1 MINPTKT
8 TVPVDASSSTET
20 SSKFKRRF
28 MVRLVAVFIGG
39 MFLDGYIL
47 GIIGPVTGPMRSDLQ
62 LDALSLGMIAAGPLA
77 GIFVGSPLAGWAT
90 DKFGRKPM
98 FLVDMGLFL
107 AASAAQFFVTTG
119 DGAVIQLA
127 IIRFMMGVAI
137 GGEYAIGGPLLSE
150 FAPPKLRG
158 RLLGL
163 TLIAWYVGFM
173 MAFIIGT
180 LLHDAGTPWRL
191 VIGTS
196 TVLAFVLFIA
206 RIGLPESP
214 SWLITKGR
222 REEALAIAHK
232 YVESPQ
238 MQNSI
243 TEEIDLRMIQEAQA
257 AQGRTKIKNAS
268 FGMLFSKEHWRTTL
282 FTAGFWFCAVTPYFA
297 IATFADDVL
306 SQFGFGG
313 GWAGGVGLSALAAAG
328 VVTTVLLIDKLG
340 RRILTVPGQW
350 LCAGILLVIGIWADA
365 PAILVLALFLAF
377 SFFNAGYTT
386 LTQVYPAEVFPAP
399 LRGIGM
405 GFAAAFSRIGAAL
418 GTFALPWAISNIG
431 LGPSMV
437 VAAIV
442 ALLGA
447 VLSQWLA
454 PETKGRTLAEI
465 SANVSH

>member
-8 TVPVDASSSTET
+8 TGPVDTSSSRET

-47 GIIGPVTGPMRSDLQ
+47 GIIGPVTGPMRSELQ

-107 AASAAQFFVTTG
+107 VASAAQFFVTSG

-127 IIRFMMGVAI
+127 LIRFVMGVAI
-137 GGEYAIGGPLLSE
+137 GGEYSIGGPLLSE
-150 FAPPKLRG
+150 FSPPKLRG

-196 TVLAFVLFIA
+196 TILAFVLFIA

-222 REEALAIAHK
+222 REEALAVAHK

-238 MQNSI
+238 MHNSI

-257 AQGRTKIKNAS
+257 AKGRTKIKNAS

-350 LCAGILLVIGIWADA
+350 LCAGILLVIGVWADA

-465 SANVSH
+465 SADVSH

>member
-8 TVPVDASSSTET
+8 TGPVDTSSSKET

-107 AASAAQFFVTTG
+107 VASAAQFFVTSG

-127 IIRFMMGVAI
+127 LIRFVMGVAI
-137 GGEYAIGGPLLSE
+137 GGEYSIGGPLLSE
-150 FAPPKLRG
+150 FSPPKLRG

-196 TVLAFVLFIA
+196 TILAFVLFIA

-222 REEALAIAHK
+222 RDEALAVAHK

-238 MQNSI
+238 MHNSI

-257 AQGRTKIKNAS
+257 AKGRTKIKNAS

-340 RRILTVPGQW
+340 RRILTLPGQW
-350 LCAGILLVIGIWADA
+350 LCAGILLVIGVWADA

>member
-1 MINPTKT
+1 MATAS
-8 TVPVDASSSTET
+8 VDTPISRET

-47 GIIGPVTGPMRSDLQ
+47 GIIGPVAGSMRSELQ
-62 LDALSLGMIAAGPLA
+62 LDALSLGMIAAGPLV

-107 AASAAQFFVTTG
+107 VASAAQFFITSG

-127 IIRFMMGVAI
+127 AIRFLMGVAI
-137 GGEYAIGGPLLSE
+137 GGEYSIGGPLLSE
-150 FAPPKLRG
+150 FSPPKLRG

-173 MAFIIGT
+173 AAFIIGT

-191 VIGTS
+191 VLGTCAI
-196 TVLAFVLFIA
+196 LAFVLFLA
-206 RIGLPESP
+206 RLGLPESP

-222 REEALAIAHK
+222 HKEALAIARR

-238 MQNSI
+238 MHDSI
-243 TEEIDLRMIQEAQA
+243 TGEMDLRIIQEAQA
-257 AQGRTKIKNAS
+257 AQSGTKIKGAS
-268 FGMLFSKEHWRTTL
+268 FGMLFSRQYWRTTL

-297 IATFADDVL
+297 IATFADEVL
-306 SQFGFGG
+306 NQFGFGG
-313 GWAGGVGLSALAAAG
+313 GWAGGVGLSALAVAG
-328 VVTTVLLIDKLG
+328 VVTSVLLIDKLG

-350 LCAGILLVIGIWADA
+350 LCAGILLIIGVWADA
-365 PAILVLALFLAF
+365 PAIFVLVLFLSF
-377 SFFNAGYTT
+377 SYFNAGYTT
-386 LTQVYPAEVFPAP
+386 MTQVYPAEVFPGH

-418 GTFALPWAISNIG
+418 GTFALPWAIINIG
-431 LGPSMV
+431 MGATMV
-437 VAAIV
+437 VAAAV

-465 SANVSH
+465 SANFSH

>member
-8 TVPVDASSSTET
+8 TGPVDTSSSRET

-47 GIIGPVTGPMRSDLQ
+47 GIIGPVTGPMRSELQ

-107 AASAAQFFVTTG
+107 VASAAQFFVTSG

-127 IIRFMMGVAI
+127 LIRFVMGVAI
-137 GGEYAIGGPLLSE
+137 GGEYSIGGPLLSE
-150 FAPPKLRG
+150 FSPPKLRG

-196 TVLAFVLFIA
+196 TILAFVLFIA

-222 REEALAIAHK
+222 REEALAVAHK

-238 MQNSI
+238 MHNSI

-257 AQGRTKIKNAS
+257 AKGRTKIKNAS

-350 LCAGILLVIGIWADA
+350 LCAGILLVIGVWADA

-437 VAAIV
+437 VAAVV

-447 VLSQWLA
+447 ILSQWLA

-465 SANVSH
+465 SADVSH

>member
-8 TVPVDASSSTET
+8 TGPVDTSSSKET

-107 AASAAQFFVTTG
+107 VASAAQFFVTSG

-127 IIRFMMGVAI
+127 LIRFVMGVAI
-137 GGEYAIGGPLLSE
+137 GGEYSIGGPLLSE
-150 FAPPKLRG
+150 FSPPKLRG

-196 TVLAFVLFIA
+196 TILAFVLFIA

-222 REEALAIAHK
+222 RDEALAVAHK

-238 MQNSI
+238 MHNSI

-257 AQGRTKIKNAS
+257 AKGRTKIKNAS

-350 LCAGILLVIGIWADA
+350 LCAGILLVIGVWADA

-465 SANVSH
+465 SANFSH

>member
-8 TVPVDASSSTET
+8 TAPVDTSSSKET

-28 MVRLVAVFIGG
+28 MMRLVAVFIGG

-47 GIIGPVTGPMRSDLQ
+47 GIIGPVTGSMRSDLQ

-77 GIFVGSPLAGWAT
+77 GIFIGSPLAGWAT

-107 AASAAQFFVTTG
+107 VASGAQFFVTSG

-137 GGEYAIGGPLLSE
+137 GGEYSIGGPLLSE
-150 FAPPKLRG
+150 FSPPKLRG

-163 TLIAWYVGFM
+163 TLIAWYAGFM
-173 MAFIIGT
+173 MAFIVGT

-191 VIGTS
+191 VLGTS
-196 TVLAFVLFIA
+196 TILAFVLFLA
-206 RIGLPESP
+206 RMGLPESP

-222 REEALAIAHK
+222 HKEALEIAHR

-238 MQNSI
+238 MHDSI
-243 TEEIDLRMIQEAQA
+243 TGEMDLRMLQEAQA
-257 AQGRTKIKNAS
+257 AESGTKIKNAS
-268 FGMLFSKEHWRTTL
+268 FGMLFSRQYWRTTL

-297 IATFADDVL
+297 IATFADEVL
-306 SQFGFGG
+306 NQFGFGG
-313 GWAGGVGLSALAAAG
+313 GWAGGVGLSALAVAG
-328 VVTTVLLIDKLG
+328 VVTSVLLIDKLG

-350 LCAGILLVIGIWADA
+350 LCAGILLIIGVWGNA
-365 PAILVLALFLAF
+365 PAILVLVLFLAF
-377 SFFNAGYTT
+377 SYFNAGYTT
-386 LTQVYPAEVFPAP
+386 MTQVYPAEVFPGH

-431 LGPSMV
+431 MGATM
-437 VAAIV
+437 VAAAAV

-465 SANVSH
+465 SADFSH

>member
-1 MINPTKT
+1 MINPTRT
-8 TVPVDASSSTET
+8 TAPVGTSTSKET

-77 GIFVGSPLAGWAT
+77 GIFIGSPLAGWAT

-107 AASAAQFFVTTG
+107 VASAAQFFVTSG

-127 IIRFMMGVAI
+127 LIRFLMGVAI
-137 GGEYAIGGPLLSE
+137 GGEYSIGGPLLSE
-150 FAPPKLRG
+150 FSPPKLRG

-196 TVLAFVLFIA
+196 TILAFVLFIA

-238 MQNSI
+238 MHDSI
-243 TEEIDLRMIQEAQA
+243 TEEIDLRMLQEAQA

-282 FTAGFWFCAVTPYFA
+282 FTAGF
-297 IATFADDVL
+297 
-306 SQFGFGG
+306 G
-313 GWAGGVGLSALAAAG
+313 SARSLRTSRSRPSPTTCSASSASAAAG
-328 VVTTVLLIDKLG
+328 PVESAC
-340 RRILTVPGQW
+340 PH
-350 LCAGILLVIGIWADA
+350 
-365 PAILVLALFLAF
+365 
-377 SFFNAGYTT
+377 
-386 LTQVYPAEVFPAP
+386 
-399 LRGIGM
+399 LRP
-405 GFAAAFSRIGAAL
+405 R
-418 GTFALPWAISNIG
+418 
-431 LGPSMV
+431 
-437 VAAIV
+437 
-442 ALLGA
+442 
-447 VLSQWLA
+447 VLS
-454 PETKGRTLAEI
+454 PPCF
-465 SANVSH
+465 

>member
-1 MINPTKT
+1 MINPTST
-8 TVPVDASSSTET
+8 TASVDAPLSKET

-47 GIIGPVTGPMRSDLQ
+47 GIIGPVAGSMRSDLQ
-62 LDALSLGMIAAGPLA
+62 LDALSLGMIAAGPLV

-107 AASAAQFFVTTG
+107 VASTAQFFITSG

-127 IIRFMMGVAI
+127 AIRFLMGVAI
-137 GGEYAIGGPLLSE
+137 GGEYSIGGPLLSE
-150 FAPPKLRG
+150 FSPPKLRG

-173 MAFIIGT
+173 AAFIVGT
-180 LLHDAGTPWRL
+180 LLHDAGAPWRL
-191 VIGTS
+191 VLGTCAI
-196 TVLAFVLFIA
+196 LALVLFLA
-206 RIGLPESP
+206 RLGLPESP

-222 REEALAIAHK
+222 REEALAIAHR

-238 MQNSI
+238 MHESI
-243 TEEIDLRMIQEAQA
+243 TGEIDLRMIQEAQA
-257 AQGRTKIKNAS
+257 AKSGTKIKNAS
-268 FGMLFSKEHWRTTL
+268 FGLLFSRQYWRTTL

-297 IATFADDVL
+297 IATFADEVL
-306 SQFGFGG
+306 TQFGFGG
-313 GWAGGVGLSALAAAG
+313 GWAGGVGLSALAVAG
-328 VVTTVLLIDKLG
+328 VVTSVLLIDKLG

-350 LCAGILLVIGIWADA
+350 LCAGILLVIGVWGSA
-365 PAILVLALFLAF
+365 PAILVLVLFLAF
-377 SFFNAGYTT
+377 SYFNAGYTT
-386 LTQVYPAEVFPAP
+386 MTQVYPAEVFPGN
-399 LRGIGM
+399 LRGVGM

-418 GTFALPWAISNIG
+418 GTFALPWAIANIG
-431 LGPSMV
+431 MGATMV
-437 VAAIV
+437 IAAAV

-465 SANVSH
+465 SANFSH

>member
-8 TVPVDASSSTET
+8 TTSVDTSVSKET
-20 SSKFKRRF
+20 SSTFKRRF

-47 GIIGPVTGPMRSDLQ
+47 GIIGPVTGPMRSELH

-107 AASAAQFFVTTG
+107 VASAAQFFVTSG

-127 IIRFMMGVAI
+127 LIRFVMGVAI
-137 GGEYAIGGPLLSE
+137 GGEYSIGGPLLSE
-150 FAPPKLRG
+150 FSPPKLRG

-196 TVLAFVLFIA
+196 TILAFVLFIA

-238 MQNSI
+238 MHNSI

-257 AQGRTKIKNAS
+257 AKGRTKIKNAS

-350 LCAGILLVIGIWADA
+350 LCAGILLVIGVWADA

-465 SANVSH
+465 SADVSH

>member
-1 MINPTKT
+1 MIHPTRT
-8 TVPVDASSSTET
+8 TDPVDTSTPEET
-20 SSKFKRRF
+20 SSKFKHRF

-47 GIIGPVTGPMRSDLQ
+47 GIIGPVTGPMRSELQ
-62 LDALSLGMIAAGPLA
+62 LDALSLGMIAAGPLV

-98 FLVDMGLFL
+98 FLLDMGLFL
-107 AASAAQFFVTTG
+107 VASGAQFFVTSG

-127 IIRFMMGVAI
+127 AIRFLMGVAI
-137 GGEYAIGGPLLSE
+137 GGEYSIGGPLLSE
-150 FAPPKLRG
+150 FSPPKLRG

-196 TVLAFVLFIA
+196 TILALILFIA
-206 RIGLPESP
+206 RLGLPESP

-222 REEALAIAHK
+222 REEALAIARR
-232 YVESPQ
+232 YVESPE
-238 MQNSI
+238 MHDSI
-243 TEEIDLRMIQEAQA
+243 TEEINLRMVQEAQA
-257 AQGRTKIKNAS
+257 AKSRTKIKGAS
-268 FGMLFSKEHWRTTL
+268 IGMLFSKQYWRTTL

-306 SQFGFGG
+306 NEFGFGG
-313 GWAGGVGLSALAAAG
+313 GWTGGVGLSALAAAG

-350 LCAGILLVIGIWADA
+350 LCAGILLVIGLWADA
-365 PAILVLALFLAF
+365 PAILVLVLFLAF

-386 LTQVYPAEVFPAP
+386 MTQVYPAEVFPGH

-405 GFAAAFSRIGAAL
+405 GFSAAFSRIGAAL

-431 LGPSMV
+431 MGPSMV
-437 VAAIV
+437 VAAAV

-447 VLSQWLA
+447 LLSQWLA

-465 SANVSH
+465 SADFSH

>member
-1 MINPTKT
+1 MTNPPGT
-8 TVPVDASSSTET
+8 TAAVDTSTPNET
-20 SSKFKRRF
+20 SSRFKRRF
-28 MVRLVAVFIGG
+28 MFRLVAVFIGG

-47 GIIGPVTGPMRSDLQ
+47 GIIGPVTGLMRTDLQ
-62 LDALSLGMIAAGPLA
+62 LDALSLGLIAAGPLV
-77 GIFVGSPLAGWAT
+77 GIFVGSPLAGWAA

-107 AASAAQFFVTTG
+107 AASAAQFFVTSG

-127 IIRFMMGVAI
+127 LIRFMMGVAI
-137 GGEYAIGGPLLSE
+137 GGEYSIGGPLLSE
-150 FAPPKLRG
+150 FSPPKLRG

-173 MAFIIGT
+173 VAFIIGT

-196 TVLAFVLFIA
+196 TVLALVLFIA
-206 RIGLPESP
+206 RFGLPESP

-222 REEALAIAHK
+222 RDEALAIARK
-232 YVESPQ
+232 YIESPQ
-238 MQNSI
+238 MLNSI

-257 AQGRTKIKNAS
+257 AKDRTKIKNAS
-268 FGMLFSKEHWRTTL
+268 VGMLFSRQYWRITL

-297 IATFADDVL
+297 IATFADEVL
-306 SQFGFGG
+306 SQFGLSG
-313 GWAGGVGLSALAAAG
+313 GWAGGIGLSALATAG

-350 LCAGILLVIGIWADA
+350 ICAGILLIIGLWGSA
-365 PAILVLALFLAF
+365 PAIVILGLFLAF

-386 LTQVYPAEVFPAP
+386 MTQVYPSEVFPGH
-399 LRGIGM
+399 LRGIGT
-405 GFAAAFSRIGAAL
+405 GFAAAFSRVGAAL
-418 GTFALPWAISNIG
+418 GTFALPWAITNIG
-431 LGPSMV
+431 MGPSMV
-437 VAAIV
+437 VAAVV

-465 SANVSH
+465 SADLKH

>member
-1 MINPTKT
+1 MIHPTRT
-8 TVPVDASSSTET
+8 TDPVDTSTPEET

-47 GIIGPVTGPMRSDLQ
+47 GIIGPVTGPMRSELQ
-62 LDALSLGMIAAGPLA
+62 LDALSLGMIAAGPLV

-98 FLVDMGLFL
+98 FLLDMGLFL
-107 AASAAQFFVTTG
+107 VASGAQFFVTSG

-127 IIRFMMGVAI
+127 AIRFLMGVAI
-137 GGEYAIGGPLLSE
+137 GGEYSIGGPLLSE
-150 FAPPKLRG
+150 FSPPKLRG

-196 TVLAFVLFIA
+196 TILALILFIA
-206 RIGLPESP
+206 RLGLPESP

-222 REEALAIAHK
+222 REEALAIARR
-232 YVESPQ
+232 YVESPE
-238 MQNSI
+238 MHDSI
-243 TEEIDLRMIQEAQA
+243 TEEINLRMVQEAQA
-257 AQGRTKIKNAS
+257 AKSRTKIKGAS
-268 FGMLFSKEHWRTTL
+268 IGMLFSKQYWRTTL

-306 SQFGFGG
+306 NEFGFGG
-313 GWAGGVGLSALAAAG
+313 GWTGGVGLSALAAAG

-350 LCAGILLVIGIWADA
+350 LCAGILLVIGLWADA
-365 PAILVLALFLAF
+365 PAILVLVLFLAF

-386 LTQVYPAEVFPAP
+386 MTQVYPAEVFPGH

-405 GFAAAFSRIGAAL
+405 GFSAAFSRIGAAL

-431 LGPSMV
+431 MGPSMV
-437 VAAIV
+437 VAAAV

-447 VLSQWLA
+447 LLSQWLA

-465 SANVSH
+465 SADFSH

>member
-1 MINPTKT
+1 MINPTST
-8 TVPVDASSSTET
+8 TASVDTPLSKET

-47 GIIGPVTGPMRSDLQ
+47 GIIGPVAGSMRSDLQ
-62 LDALSLGMIAAGPLA
+62 LDALSLGMIAAGPLV

-107 AASAAQFFVTTG
+107 VASTAQFFITSG
-119 DGAVIQLA
+119 EGAVIQLA
-127 IIRFMMGVAI
+127 AIRFLMGVAI
-137 GGEYAIGGPLLSE
+137 GGEYSIGGPLLSE
-150 FAPPKLRG
+150 FSPPKLRG

-173 MAFIIGT
+173 AAFIVGT
-180 LLHDAGTPWRL
+180 LLHDAGAPWRL
-191 VIGTS
+191 VLGTCAI
-196 TVLAFVLFIA
+196 LALVLFLA
-206 RIGLPESP
+206 RLGLPESP

-222 REEALAIAHK
+222 REEALAIAHR

-238 MQNSI
+238 MHESI
-243 TEEIDLRMIQEAQA
+243 TGEIDLRMIQEAQA
-257 AQGRTKIKNAS
+257 AKSGTKIKNAS
-268 FGMLFSKEHWRTTL
+268 FGLLFSRQYWRTTL

-297 IATFADDVL
+297 IATFADEVL
-306 SQFGFGG
+306 TQFGFGG
-313 GWAGGVGLSALAAAG
+313 GWAGGVGLSALAVAG
-328 VVTTVLLIDKLG
+328 VVTSVLLIDKLG

-350 LCAGILLVIGIWADA
+350 LCAGILLVIGVWGSA
-365 PAILVLALFLAF
+365 PAILVLVLFLAF
-377 SFFNAGYTT
+377 SYFNAGYTT
-386 LTQVYPAEVFPAP
+386 MTQVYPAEVFPGN
-399 LRGIGM
+399 LRGVGM

-418 GTFALPWAISNIG
+418 GTFALPWAIANIG
-431 LGPSMV
+431 MGATMV
-437 VAAIV
+437 IAAAV

-465 SANVSH
+465 SANFSH

>member
-1 MINPTKT
+1 MPADS
-8 TVPVDASSSTET
+8 VDTPLSKET
-20 SSKFKRRF
+20 SSRFKRRF

-47 GIIGPVTGPMRSDLQ
+47 GIIGPVAGSMRSDLQ
-62 LDALSLGMIAAGPLA
+62 LDALSLGMIAAGPLV

-107 AASAAQFFVTTG
+107 VASTAQFFITSG
-119 DGAVIQLA
+119 DSAVIQLA
-127 IIRFMMGVAI
+127 AIRFLMGVAI
-137 GGEYAIGGPLLSE
+137 GGEYSIGGPLLSE
-150 FAPPKLRG
+150 FSPPKLRG

-173 MAFIIGT
+173 AAFVIGT

-191 VIGTS
+191 VLGTCAI
-196 TVLAFVLFIA
+196 LALVLFLA
-206 RIGLPESP
+206 RLGLPESP

-222 REEALAIAHK
+222 REEALAIARR

-238 MQNSI
+238 MHESI
-243 TEEIDLRMIQEAQA
+243 TGEIDLRMIQEAQA
-257 AQGRTKIKNAS
+257 AKSGTKIKGAS
-268 FGMLFSKEHWRTTL
+268 FGMLFSRQYWRTTL

-297 IATFADDVL
+297 IATFADEVL
-306 SQFGFGG
+306 NQFGFGG
-313 GWAGGVGLSALAAAG
+313 GWAGGVGLSALAVAG
-328 VVTTVLLIDKLG
+328 VVTSVLLIDKLG

-350 LCAGILLVIGIWADA
+350 LCAGILLIIGVWGSA
-365 PAILVLALFLAF
+365 PAILVLVLFLAF
-377 SFFNAGYTT
+377 SYFNAGYTT
-386 LTQVYPAEVFPAP
+386 MTQVYPAEVFPGN
-399 LRGIGM
+399 LRGVGM

-418 GTFALPWAISNIG
+418 GTFALPWAIANIG
-431 LGPSMV
+431 MGATMV
-437 VAAIV
+437 VAAAV

-465 SANVSH
+465 STNFSH

>member
-8 TVPVDASSSTET
+8 TGPVDTSSSKET

-107 AASAAQFFVTTG
+107 VASAAQFFVTSG

-127 IIRFMMGVAI
+127 LIRFVMGVAI
-137 GGEYAIGGPLLSE
+137 GGEYSIGGPLLSE
-150 FAPPKLRG
+150 FSPPKLRG

-196 TVLAFVLFIA
+196 TILAFVLFIA

-222 REEALAIAHK
+222 REEALAVAHK

-238 MQNSI
+238 MHNSI

-257 AQGRTKIKNAS
+257 AKGRTKIKNAS

-350 LCAGILLVIGIWADA
+350 LCAGILLVIGVWADA

>member
-1 MINPTKT
+1 MIHPTRT
-8 TVPVDASSSTET
+8 TASVETPTSSET

-47 GIIGPVTGPMRSDLQ
+47 GIIGPVTGLIRPDLQ
-62 LDALSLGMIAAGPLA
+62 LDEISLGLIAAGPLV
-77 GIFVGSPLAGWAT
+77 GIFVGSPLAGWAA

-107 AASAAQFFVTTG
+107 AASAAQFFVTSG
-119 DGAVIQLA
+119 DGAVIQLVA
-127 IIRFMMGVAI
+127 IRFFMGVAI
-137 GGEYAIGGPLLSE
+137 GGEYSIGGPLLSE
-150 FAPPKLRG
+150 FSPPKLRG

-173 MAFIIGT
+173 VAFIIGT
-180 LLHDAGTPWRL
+180 VLHDAGTPWRI

-196 TVLAFVLFIA
+196 TILAFVLFIA
-206 RIGLPESP
+206 RLGLPESP

-222 REEALAIAHK
+222 HKEALEIARR

-238 MQNSI
+238 MRDSI
-243 TEEIDLRMIQEAQA
+243 TEEMDLRMIQDAQA
-257 AQGRTKIKNAS
+257 AKSKTKIKNAS
-268 FGMLFSKEHWRTTL
+268 FGMLFSKQYWRTTL
-282 FTAGFWFCAVTPYFA
+282 FTSGFWFCAVTPYFA

-306 SQFGFGG
+306 NQFGFGG
-313 GWAGGVGLSALAAAG
+313 GWTGGVGLSALAAAG

-350 LCAGILLVIGIWADA
+350 LCAGILLVIGVWADA
-365 PAILVLALFLAF
+365 PAILVLVLFLAF

-386 LTQVYPAEVFPAP
+386 MTQVYPAEIFPGH

-405 GFAAAFSRIGAAL
+405 GFAASFSRIGAAL

-431 LGPSMV
+431 MGPSMV
-437 VAAIV
+437 VAAVV

-447 VLSQWLA
+447 ILSQWLA

-465 SANVSH
+465 SADFSH

>member
-1 MINPTKT
+1 MSQITGAPTPSDTSVSQET
-8 TVPVDASSSTET
+8 TAR
-20 SSKFKRRF
+20 FKRRF

-47 GIIGPVTGPMRSDLQ
+47 GIIGPVTGLMRSDLK
-62 LDALSLGMIAAGPLA
+62 LDELSLGMIAAGPLL

-107 AASAAQFFVTTG
+107 LASAAQFFVTSG

-127 IIRFMMGVAI
+127 VIRFFMGVAI
-137 GGEYAIGGPLLSE
+137 GGEYSIGGPLLSE
-150 FAPPKLRG
+150 FSPPKLRG

-163 TLIAWYVGFM
+163 TLIAWYIGFM
-173 MAFIIGT
+173 VAFIVGT
-180 LLHDAGTPWRL
+180 LMHDAGTPWRV

-196 TVLAFVLFIA
+196 TVLALVLFVA
-206 RIGLPESP
+206 RFGLPESP

-222 REEALAIAHK
+222 REEALAITRRYIA
-232 YVESPQ
+232 SPE
-238 MQNSI
+238 MRDSI
-243 TEEIDLRMIQEAQA
+243 TEEIDLRMLQEAEA
-257 AQGRTKIKNAS
+257 AKNKTKIKGAS
-268 FGMLFSKEHWRTTL
+268 IGMLFSRQYWRTTL
-282 FTAGFWFCAVTPYFA
+282 FTSGFWFCAVTPYFA

-306 SQFGFGG
+306 NQFGFGG

-328 VVTTVLLIDKLG
+328 VTTTVLLIDKLG

-350 LCAGILLVIGIWADA
+350 LCAGILLVIGVWANA
-365 PAILVLALFLAF
+365 PSILVLVLFLAF

-386 LTQVYPAEVFPAP
+386 MTQVYPAEVFPGE

-405 GFAAAFSRIGAAL
+405 GFSAAFSRIGAAL
-418 GTFALPWAISNIG
+418 GTFALPWAISNFG
-431 LGPSMV
+431 MGPSMV
-437 VAAIV
+437 VAAVV

-447 VLSQWLA
+447 ILSQWLA

-465 SANVSH
+465 SENFSH

>member
-1 MINPTKT
+1 MTTPPTT
-8 TVPVDASSSTET
+8 TASVYPTPSQHSSSR
-20 SSKFKRRF
+20 FKRRF

-47 GIIGPVTGPMRSDLQ
+47 GIIGPVTGLMRADLH
-62 LDALSLGMIAAGPLA
+62 LDELSLGLIAAGPLV
-77 GIFVGSPLAGWAT
+77 GIFVGSPLAGWAA

-107 AASAAQFFVTTG
+107 LASAAQFFVTTG
-119 DGAVIQLA
+119 DGAVLQLA
-127 IIRFMMGVAI
+127 LIRFFMGVAI
-137 GGEYAIGGPLLSE
+137 GGEYSIGGPLLSE
-150 FAPPKLRG
+150 FSPPKLRG

-163 TLIAWYVGFM
+163 TLIAWYIGFM

-180 LLHDAGTPWRL
+180 ALHDAGTPWRL

-196 TVLAFVLFIA
+196 TVLALILFVA

-222 REEALAIAHK
+222 RDEALAIARK

-238 MQNSI
+238 MHHSI
-243 TEEIDLRMIQEAQA
+243 TEEIDLRAIQEAQA
-257 AQGRTKIKNAS
+257 ARDKTPIKNAS
-268 FGMLFSKEHWRTTL
+268 FTMLFSRQYWKTTL
-282 FTAGFWFCAVTPYFA
+282 FTSGFWFCAVTPYFA

-306 SQFGFGG
+306 HQFGFGG

-328 VVTTVLLIDKLG
+328 VVTTVLLIDRLG

-350 LCAGILLVIGIWADA
+350 LCAGILLVIGVWTDA
-365 PAILVLALFLAF
+365 PAILVLVLFLAF

-386 LTQVYPAEVFPAP
+386 MTQVYPAEVFPGH

-405 GFAAAFSRIGAAL
+405 GFAASFSRIGAAL
-418 GTFALPWAISNIG
+418 GTFALPWAITNIG
-431 LGPSMV
+431 MGPSMV
-437 VAAIV
+437 AAAVVAF
-442 ALLGA
+442 LGA
-447 VLSQWLA
+447 ALSQWLA

-465 SANVSH
+465 SADFTH

>member
-1 MINPTKT
+1 MTQPTGT
-8 TVPVDASSSTET
+8 TASVYPSTT
-20 SSKFKRRF
+20 KSPDSRFKRRF

-47 GIIGPVTGPMRSDLQ
+47 GIIGPVTGLMRADLQ
-62 LDALSLGMIAAGPLA
+62 LDELSLGLIAAGPLV
-77 GIFVGSPLAGWAT
+77 GIFVGSPLAGWAA

-107 AASAAQFFVTTG
+107 LASAAQFFVTAG

-127 IIRFMMGVAI
+127 LIRFFMGVAI
-137 GGEYAIGGPLLSE
+137 GGEYSIGGPLLSE
-150 FAPPKLRG
+150 FSPPKLRG

-163 TLIAWYVGFM
+163 TLIAWYIGFM

-180 LLHDAGTPWRL
+180 ALHDAGTPWRI

-196 TVLAFVLFIA
+196 TVLALVLFLA

-222 REEALAIAHK
+222 RDEALAIARK

-238 MQNSI
+238 MHHSI
-243 TEEIDLRMIQEAQA
+243 TEEIDLRAIQEAQA
-257 AQGRTKIKNAS
+257 ARDKTPIKNAS
-268 FGMLFSKEHWRTTL
+268 FRMLFSPQYWRTTL
-282 FTAGFWFCAVTPYFA
+282 FTSGFWFCAVTPYFA

-306 SQFGFGG
+306 HQFGFGG

-328 VVTTVLLIDKLG
+328 VVTTVLLIDRLG

-350 LCAGILLVIGIWADA
+350 LCAGILLVIGVWADA
-365 PAILVLALFLAF
+365 PAILVLVLFLAF

-386 LTQVYPAEVFPAP
+386 MTQVYPAEVFPGH

-405 GFAAAFSRIGAAL
+405 GFAASFSRIGAAL
-418 GTFALPWAISNIG
+418 GTFALPWAITNIG
-431 LGPSMV
+431 MGPSMV
-437 VAAIV
+437 VAAVV
-442 ALLGA
+442 AFLGA
-447 VLSQWLA
+447 ALSQWLA

-465 SANVSH
+465 SADFTH